1 MPSDAKPPHEVGV
14 LFVVTASSQDLADRM
29 AKACNP
35 YFFHFPIRP
44 NIELPSY
51 AFPFTPA
58 EIPRGRVYE
67 FRLNH
72 VVHTKDGHELTRV
85 AWTDLSAAPSNALT
99 HA

>member
-1 MPSDAKPPHEVGV
+1 
-14 LFVVTASSQDLADRM
+14 M

-35 YFFHFPIRP
+35 YFFHFPIRA

-58 EIPRGRVYE
+58 EISRGRVYE

-72 VVHTKDGHELTRV
+72 VVHTADGHELTRI
-85 AWTDLSAAPSNALT
+85 AWTDLSDSSAGAPRNA
-99 HA
+99 